1 MRQAKAGESN
11 GKEIIKTETR
21 WCDFVQSFSS
31 LKKTMTAIQIVMII
45 YIF

>member
-21 WCDFVQSFSS
+21 CDFVQSFSS
-31 LKKTMTAIQIVMII
+31 LKKTMTAIKIVMII